1 MSEVLIR
8 NPAVVWRDEPKQRA
22 AILEAAER
30 GEDVDERGWVLLVD
44 GGAMHELNLT
54 AGEIWCLF
62 DGARAPEDVAA
73 ELARRYDAPPDEILS
88 DVEGFA
94 ADWLRRGWLLRKESP

>member
-8 NPAVVWRDEPKQRA
+8 NPSVVWRDEPRQRE
-22 AILEAAER
+22 AILEAVER
-30 GEDVDERGWVLLVD
+30 GEDVGDRGWVLLVD

-54 AGEIWCLF
+54 AGEIWTLF
-62 DGARAPEDVAA
+62 DGHRGVGEVAA
-73 ELARRYDAPPDEILS
+73 EIAVRYDAPAEEILA

-94 ADWLRRGWLLRKESP
+94 ADWLRRGWLVRKEAP